1 MTNQA
6 DAAIAGALDA
16 GANLV
21 LVNSHWSRAQ
31 SPCRRFQATAELMS
45 GGPKRLSMMEGID
58 TGFDAAMFIRYH
70 ARAGTRN
77 ATIDQTYTL
86 AAVD

>member
-1 MTNQA
+1 
-6 DAAIAGALDA
+6 
-16 GANLV
+16 
-21 LVNSHWSRAQ
+21 
-31 SPCRRFQATAELMS
+31 
-45 GGPKRLSMMEGID
+45 MEGIE